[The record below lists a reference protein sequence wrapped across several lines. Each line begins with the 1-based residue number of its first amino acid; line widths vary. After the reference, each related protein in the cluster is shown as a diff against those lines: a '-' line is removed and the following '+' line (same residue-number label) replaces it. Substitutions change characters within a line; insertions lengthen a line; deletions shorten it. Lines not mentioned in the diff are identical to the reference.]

1 MNVLITGGAGFV
13 GTFTKKALKNEGH
26 NPILL
31 DNFLTGSTAN
41 VQLDDVIIKGDI
53 LDGSLYEV
61 LEPYGIDAIIHLA
74 AQTSVPAS
82 VANPVNDLQLN
93 IEGTVR
99 MLELARSLSVKKF
112 IFASTAAVY
121 GNNEQVPLK
130 ESVHLVPTAPYGV
143 SKASCEMYVTAFC
156 EANAIGYSIL
166 RYSNIYGP
174 KQTKDGEGGVIK
186 IFLDK
191 LLNGE
196 QVSIFGDGGQ
206 TRDFIYVE
214 DIARAN
220 CAALRVEDGIY
231 NVSSNEEISVNEL
244 YRIMAREMGSP
255 LEPVYGEPREGDIYR
270 SCLDNQRFL
279 GISSWRPETSL
290 TAGIE
295 ETVRQMQRP
304 EKIT

>member
-13 GTFTKKALKNEGH
+13 GTFTKKALKNEGY

-31 DNFLTGSTAN
+31 DNFLTGSTSN

-53 LDGSLYEV
+53 LDSSLNEV

-74 AQTSVPAS
+74 AQTSVPSS
-82 VANPVNDLQLN
+82 VVDPVNDLQLN

-112 IFASTAAVY
+112 VFASTAAVY

-130 ESVHLVPTAPYGV
+130 ESEHLMPTAPYGV
-143 SKASCEMYVTAFC
+143 SKASCEMYVSAFC
-156 EANAIGYSIL
+156 EANGIGYSIL

-206 TRDFIYVE
+206 TRDFIFVE

-220 CAALRVEDGIY
+220 CAALRVENGIY
-231 NVSSNEEISVNEL
+231 NVSSNEEITVNEL

-270 SCLDNQRFL
+270 SCLDNQVFM
-279 GISSWRPETSL
+279 GISGWKPEISL
-290 TAGIE
+290 TEGIR
-295 ETVRQMQRP
+295 ETVRQMHRA
-304 EKIT
+304 ENLT

>member
-13 GTFTKKALKNEGH
+13 GTFTKKALKNEGY

-53 LDGSLYEV
+53 LDPSLKEV
-61 LEPYGIDAIIHLA
+61 LEPYGIEAIIHLA
-74 AQTSVPAS
+74 AQTSVPSS
-82 VANPVNDLQLN
+82 VADPLNDMQLN

-112 IFASTAAVY
+112 VFASTAAVY

-130 ESVHLVPTAPYGV
+130 EGEHLVPTAPYGV
-143 SKASCEMYVTAFC
+143 SKASCEMYVSAFC
-156 EANAIGYSIL
+156 QANDIGYSIL

-196 QVSIFGDGGQ
+196 PVSIFGDGGQ

-220 CAALRVEDGIY
+220 CAALQVEDGVY
-231 NVSSNEEISVNEL
+231 NVSSNEEITVNDL
-244 YRIMAREMGSP
+244 YRIMASEMGSE
-255 LEPVYGEPREGDIYR
+255 LKPVYGEPREGDIYR
-270 SCLDNQRFL
+270 SCLDNERFKN
-279 GISSWRPETSL
+279 ISSWKPEISL
-290 TAGIE
+290 TDGIR
-295 ETVRQMQRP
+295 ETVRQMQRA
-304 EKIT
+304 ENLT